1 MRVRDIIADI
11 KKALTLLLVA
21 AIHCQETGDDD
32 SAAGEKKEK
41 RGISLNL
48 GQGLEGYSYLGPSSF
63 SGRGLNYNRGYTPIT
78 EYGMELIV
86 KLKLMLNAKATER

>member
-1 MRVRDIIADI
+1 MRVRDVIADT
-11 KKALTLLLVA
+11 KKALVLLLVA
-21 AIHCQETGDDD
+21 LVHCQETEEDE
-32 SAAGEKKEK
+32 SVAGEKKEK

-48 GQGLEGYSYLGPSSF
+48 GQGLEGYSYLGPSSY

-86 KLKLMLNAKATER
+86 KLKFMLNAKATER